1 MYAYPP
7 LTLDEKSGKLPDV
20 NGELLAEDGELQAVG
35 TGELHSDVDDVY
47 PDEFENVFKLAFKLI
62 V

>member
-1 MYAYPP
+1 MYAYTP
-7 LTLDEKSGKLPDV
+7 LTLDEKSGRLPDV
-20 NGELLAEDGELQAVG
+20 NGELLAEDSELQAVG

>member
-7 LTLDEKSGKLPDV
+7 LTLDEQSGKLPDV
-20 NGELLAEDGELQAVG
+20 NGELLAEDGDLQAVG
-35 TGELHSDVDDVY
+35 TGKLHGDADDVY

>member
-1 MYAYPP
+1 M
-7 LTLDEKSGKLPDV
+7 DEKSGKLPDV

-35 TGELHSDVDDVY
+35 TGELHSEVDEVY
-47 PDEFENVFKLAFKLI
+47 PDEFENVLRLAFKLI